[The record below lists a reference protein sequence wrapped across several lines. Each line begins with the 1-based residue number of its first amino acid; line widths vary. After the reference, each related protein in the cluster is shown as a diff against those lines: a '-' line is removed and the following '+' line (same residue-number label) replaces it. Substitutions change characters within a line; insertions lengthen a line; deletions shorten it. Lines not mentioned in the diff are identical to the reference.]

1 MGTLLIILGVL
12 FLTLIILLPLL
23 EKYAAKGEENGRNQ
37 KDYSHLTRYI
47 FPLIALLIVLQ
58 ILNYYFF

>member
-12 FLTLIILLPLL
+12 FLTLIVVVSLV
-23 EKYAAKGEENGRNQ
+23 EKYAAKGDP

-47 FPLIALLIVLQ
+47 FPVLALLIVLQ

>member
-12 FLTLIILLPLL
+12 FLTLMILVPLL
-23 EKYAAKGEENGRNQ
+23 EKYAAKGESTGRSP